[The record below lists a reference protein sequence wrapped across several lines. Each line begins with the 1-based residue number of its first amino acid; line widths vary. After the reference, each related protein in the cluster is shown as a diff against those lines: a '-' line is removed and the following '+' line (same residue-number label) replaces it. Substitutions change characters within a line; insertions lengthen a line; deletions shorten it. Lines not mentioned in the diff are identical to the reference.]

1 MVLARGIADQDQEY
15 SVVGYLL
22 YSFQIVILA
31 RVIVDRDQVSLSAE
45 GVTTL
50 VGLLNS
56 TQEETMILSGKGTS
70 LMKFTFNLQ
79 LMGTDLKFDLQPEF
93 LTSTRYLKS

>member
-1 MVLARGIADQDQEY
+1 MDNVLN
-15 SVVGYLL
+15 
-22 YSFQIVILA
+22 SFQIVILA

-56 TQEETMILSGKGTS
+56 TQEETMILSGKRTS
-70 LMKFTFNLQ
+70 VMK
-79 LMGTDLKFDLQPEF
+79 
-93 LTSTRYLKS
+93 LTLSLG